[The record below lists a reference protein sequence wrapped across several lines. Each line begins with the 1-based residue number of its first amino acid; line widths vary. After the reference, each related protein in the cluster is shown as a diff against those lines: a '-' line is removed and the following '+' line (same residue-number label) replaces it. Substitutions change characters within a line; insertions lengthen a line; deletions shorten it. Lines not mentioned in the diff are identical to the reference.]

1 MQIVSEEMKELSGLN
16 TLHDRK
22 TTLSTLST
30 RLRFQGYRLES
41 DMPLNRVVG
50 LLKNLSILTP
60 FKWKMGGEFMS
71 LCKSITLYNLTLW
84 ITINY
89 SHIWKNFQFEKYK
102 NLFKKKREKY
112 GLCWN
117 IVLVEVCLQSSMKP
131 VFRL

>member
-60 FKWKMGGEFMS
+60 FK
-71 LCKSITLYNLTLW
+71 
-84 ITINY
+84 
-89 SHIWKNFQFEKYK
+89 
-102 NLFKKKREKY
+102 
-112 GLCWN
+112 
-117 IVLVEVCLQSSMKP
+117 
-131 VFRL
+131 